1 MVKVAKR
8 AQSGQL
14 EVVKEGTEDGGHP
27 KAKEHGFALLFA
39 ACVEL
44 QELLRAA
51 EDERE
56 GLRGE
61 NTALR
66 RQVDQLHARCGE
78 LTERVRRLEDGE
90 SSAGLKELGECVC
103 GGRRPQEPV
112 DAWRDRNEGAAVPPG
127 VDRRN
132 MRPAPVPPLHTLLR
146 GGFLV
151 DGSSEGR
158 TGRGEAGVLQED
170 DVDLDEVPKGNDIW
184 AIMDQSVRLRIE
196 QWVTEQGRAVKDYGP
211 LSELARSVDGGSMRS
226 STLYRSALPLC
237 PGHAAVLGQAAVLLA
252 MSVC

>member
-14 EVVKEGTEDGGHP
+14 EAVHEGTEDRGAP

-51 EDERE
+51 EDERD

-66 RQVDQLHARCGE
+66 NQLNQLHARCGE
-78 LTERVRRLEDGE
+78 LTQRVRRLEDGE
-90 SSAGLKELGECVC
+90 SSAVLKELGECVC
-103 GGRRPQEPV
+103 GGRRPEEPV
-112 DAWRDRNEGAAVPPG
+112 DASRDNECVAVQRDNECVAELPG

-132 MRPAPVPPLHTLLR
+132 VRLAPVPPLHTLLR

-170 DVDLDEVPKGNDIW
+170 DVDLDEVPQGNDIW

-226 STLYRSALPLC
+226 STRYRSALPLC
-237 PGHAAVLGQAAVLLA
+237 PGHAAVLFAV
-252 MSVC
+252 